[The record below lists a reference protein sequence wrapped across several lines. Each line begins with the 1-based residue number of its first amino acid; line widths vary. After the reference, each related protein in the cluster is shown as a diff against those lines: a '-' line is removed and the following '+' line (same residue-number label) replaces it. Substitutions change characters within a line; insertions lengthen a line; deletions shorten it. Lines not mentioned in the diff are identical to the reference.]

1 MYPRP
6 GADTR
11 LHAKTIRPR
20 PADLALKAMCA
31 SLFVRFS
38 GQRHISA
45 RVLTSLLI
53 LLSMAGGRERPA
65 AAEPF
70 VATTA
75 LQVHRMPPDEG
86 EEHIPVHLVA
96 TVTYYEPGFPLLFV
110 SDASGSVFVW
120 STQKYAIHV
129 GDLVEINGSTQGS
142 LWTEVAGNP
151 TIRVLSSGHQVPPIP
166 TGFEQLMSGK
176 VDCRPVTIHGTVQS
190 ASLVVQGTD
199 TVAQV
204 QIMIPGGIVQ
214 VSVQDPGGLDV
225 PDLID
230 SEVTVSGVAGAEFNA
245 RLQAMRPKLF
255 VSSAAD
261 LKVIRRPHIKPVE
274 LPLTDIGRVMES
286 HFIMSETKRIR
297 VEGAVT
303 AYDPGYSL
311 VIENDGKSLLVL
323 THQTEALPLGAIV
336 DVVGFSDDHAYSAV
350 LEDAQFYPTGRRQT
364 VVPKPASYAEA
375 ISGVD
380 SDALI
385 SLTGRV
391 LSELHGEISDTLVM
405 MVDQHP
411 VDLVLRRN
419 SSVSSPL
426 PYLQTGTLVRVN
438 GICRVTPGLTWNRQP
453 LLFRLDLRNSSDLEI
468 IARPSWWSVRHLMV
482 VGGAL
487 LASVLLVSIWVVVLR
502 RRVTEQTK
510 RIERSIQV
518 ERERSR
524 LLEQIN
530 SDLSLDEVLGD
541 ICSSINS
548 LTPGLCCVYSL
559 EGQATECTGTAA
571 DGTSGDQPPLYEAAL
586 TDARG
591 KHAGVFLARGYEGK
605 QLSSEERDILV
616 AGASLANLAINQRRM
631 YAELNYHSTHDQLTA
646 LPNRRL
652 ADARLEEA
660 IAYAAATGNRVAVA
674 YIDVDHFKQVN
685 DRHGHKIGDLYL
697 QQIALRLGAKVR
709 SADLLARIGG
719 DEFLLIATT
728 LSTLEDGE
736 TYKRRLRDCFS
747 DVFLLDG
754 IRVHGSASIGI
765 AVCPD
770 HGTGAEAL
778 KRHADEEMY
787 TAKQHGRAEGEAFQ
801 QAERGAQI
809 FSPADLRAALQ
820 ASHFRL
826 FYQPQFSFDGQFR
839 GLEALIRLDDPIL
852 GIVAPDAFIGVAE
865 KSDVMLP
872 LGAWILRQA
881 LTDASRWR
889 LGHHDKARIVVNVSA
904 RQIAQPQ
911 FADEVAQALASAGVP
926 AGVLE
931 LEITERAA
939 ITDFSHASTQLF
951 RLQAMGVHISIDDF
965 GTAYSSF
972 HTLHRL
978 PVNTL
983 KIDRSF
989 VRALDTE
996 PSIMGII
1003 EAIVGMAQSLGK
1015 RIVVEGIETE
1025 RDLQALL
1032 RLGEMDFQGYFF
1044 SRPVP
1049 AEAVA
1054 LNLADWRRGVGV
1066 RE

>member
-1 MYPRP
+1 MPPRP
-6 GADTR
+6 GADM
-11 LHAKTIRPR
+11 HSHVKTIRPR
-20 PADLALKAMCA
+20 SADLVARGVRA
-31 SLFVRFS
+31 SRPARS
-38 GQRHISA
+38 GEQRPASGWL
-45 RVLTSLLI
+45 LTSLLI
-53 LLSMAGGRERPA
+53 LLSIAGGWERPA
-65 AAEPF
+65 AAEPLI
-70 VATTA
+70 ATTA
-75 LQVHRMPPDEG
+75 LQVHRMPADEG

-96 TVTYYEPGFPLLFV
+96 TVTYYEPGYHLLFV
-110 SDASGSVFVW
+110 SDATGSVFVW
-120 STQKYAIHV
+120 STQTYPIHV
-129 GDLVEINGSTQGS
+129 GDLVDLTGSTQGS
-142 LWTEVAGNP
+142 IWTEVAGN
-151 TIRVLSSGHQVPPIP
+151 TSIRVLSSGHQVPPVP
-166 TGFEQLMSGK
+166 AGFEQLMSGK
-176 VDCRPVTIHGTVQS
+176 VDCMPVTIHGTVHS
-190 ASLVVQGTD
+190 ASLVVQGPD

-204 QIMIPGGIVQ
+204 QVLIPGGIVQ
-214 VSVQDPGGLDV
+214 ASIQDPSGLDV

-230 SEVTVSGVAGAEFNA
+230 SEVTISGVAGVEYNA
-245 RLQAMRPKLF
+245 RLQVMRPKLF
-255 VSSAAD
+255 VSSAAG
-261 LKVIRRPHIKPVE
+261 LKIVRQPRIKPAE

-286 HFIMSETKRIR
+286 HFIVSETKRIR

-311 VIENDGKSLLVL
+311 VIEKNGKSLLVL
-323 THQTEALPLGAIV
+323 THQTEALPLGEIV

-350 LEDAQFYPTGRRQT
+350 LEDAQFYPTGRIQT

-375 ISGVD
+375 ISGVN

-411 VDLVLRRN
+411 VDLVLRR
-419 SSVSSPL
+419 SGSIRSPL
-426 PYLQTGTLVRVN
+426 PYLQTGTLIRVN
-438 GICRVTPGLTWNRQP
+438 GICRVTPGLTWNSQP
-453 LLFRLDLRNSSDLEI
+453 LLFRLDLRDSSDLDI
-468 IARPSWWSVRHLMV
+468 IARPSWWNVRHLMV

-487 LASVLLVSIWVVVLR
+487 LAFVLLALVWVVVLR
-502 RRVTEQTK
+502 RRVTEQTEQ
-510 RIERSIQV
+510 IERSIRV
-518 ERERSR
+518 EKERSR

-530 SDLSLDEVLGD
+530 SDISLDDVLGD
-541 ICSSINS
+541 VCSSMNS
-548 LTPGLCCVYSL
+548 LIPGLCCIYSL
-559 EGQATECTGTAA
+559 EGQATECNGVSA
-571 DGTSGDQPPLYEAAL
+571 DVTFGNRPPLYKAVL

-591 KHAGVFLARGYEGK
+591 NHAGAFLAHSHERT

-631 YAELNYHSTHDQLTA
+631 YAELNYHSTHDQLTT

-728 LSTLEDGE
+728 LTTLEDGE
-736 TYKRRLRDCFS
+736 AYKQRLRDCFS

-754 IRVHGSASIGI
+754 VRVHGSASIGI

-787 TAKQHGRAEGEAFQ
+787 TAKQHGRAEDGALQ
-801 QAERGAQI
+801 QAERSAQI

-889 LGHHDKARIVVNVSA
+889 LGEQDTSRIVVNVSA
-904 RQIAQPQ
+904 RQIAQPK
-911 FADEVAQALASAGVP
+911 FADEVAEALASAGVL
-926 AGVLE
+926 ADVLE

-939 ITDFSHASTQLF
+939 ITDFSHAFTQLS

-972 HTLHRL
+972 NTLHRL

-996 PSIMGII
+996 PSIMSII
-1003 EAIVGMAQSLGK
+1003 EAIVGMAHSLGK

-1032 RLGEMDFQGYFF
+1032 RLGELDFQGYFF

-1066 RE
+1066 R